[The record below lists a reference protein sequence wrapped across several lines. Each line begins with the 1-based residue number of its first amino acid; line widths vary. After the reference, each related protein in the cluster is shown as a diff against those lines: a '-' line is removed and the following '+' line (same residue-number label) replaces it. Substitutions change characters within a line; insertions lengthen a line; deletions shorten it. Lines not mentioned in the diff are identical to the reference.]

1 MAAPTE
7 PFDAEKAAQDTIAAC
22 LRLCRQ
28 DCDHLTGGK
37 LCGCYADALRAAYEA
52 GRKETAEEAA
62 QYVTEQKWDSD
73 YGDEIRKLASKEPG
87 A

>member
-37 LCGCYADALRAAYEA
+37 LCGCYADALREI
-52 GRKETAEEAA
+52 GRAH
-62 QYVTEQKWDSD
+62 V
-73 YGDEIRKLASKEPG
+73 
-87 A
+87 